1 MGCWEDYTMK
11 KLVRLTVLLMLAVLA
26 ATALHGCH
34 TMGGLGK
41 DLEKGGQKLQEAA
54 DR

>member
-1 MGCWEDYTMK
+1 MK
-11 KLVRLTVLLMLAVLA
+11 KLIRLVVLLMLATFTA
-26 ATALHGCH
+26 AALHGCH

-41 DLEKGGQKLQEAA
+41 DLEKGGQKLQDAA